1 MTTEVKSMLS
11 DAVKRNTSKFEREV
25 ESHNLRS
32 NFLMESEVVSLVREL
47 EDATK
52 DENDN
57 LNWSCFCDDTWDD
70 SIKKHGKIVILH
82 ILFYCGDGEESEEL
96 RSKVQKVI
104 NRPAFREVNSYD
116 GSIKYVFTKTIVG
129 SDLENV
135 GAIRVT
141 LNHGSLAP
149 SCQVVE
155 QVVTRTEFKIVCD
168 DGSESNES

>member
-32 NFLMESEVVSLVREL
+32 NFLMESQVVSLVREL

-52 DENDN
+52 
-57 LNWSCFCDDTWDD
+57 
-70 SIKKHGKIVILH
+70 KQGKIVILH